1 MGQDIIM
8 NVHITGLDLRNEEN
22 YKSQVEVLNKIFPE
36 KDEKNSTS
44 DYTVKYS
51 KKPKW
56 KAFIYSDQ
64 NTTNFSFINKN
75 IQAQINK
82 YQKLQDKDK
91 KEKNN
96 KKEGLNNQM
105 IIHFVSDNSDD
116 LLLDEFNKDNSI
128 DNLGENFPLIL
139 FLFKDTDKNNID
151 YNESFFD
158 FSYIRCLN
166 LKNIY
171 SGRLEG
177 EENKPSKEDLIA
189 VYLYSFLYNNYD
201 SYFTERGHKIIDEI
215 DPLSKKPKFGIYLP
229 IILIG
234 NTGAGKSTFINIFN
248 GSRISRASS
257 SQLPVTSKSAYY
269 DVKIPG
275 NDNGDAEFDNDG
287 LRQEAFI
294 RFIDTP
300 GFDLEKD
307 IDIAQKEIRN
317 IYLDFKEGKERIP
330 VVLFFINPIG
340 RNGTKD
346 KNKEKKKLKILK
358 FIKEKKYK
366 IIFVV
371 THLGKKERWESKKSF
386 IKYLEDNQL
395 DDLIEKDESNIIK
408 CQLVGENAYGIKEI
422 FKKIYKYTNFIEDND
437 LKQTGKLYVES
448 LKEEIKRKETFDE
461 KLKFLKEKT
470 NLFDEFESKEDI
482 IKYGNRK
489 TIALLLSMSLCAAL
503 AGAIPVPFADIPI
516 VLTIIGTAIIKIGK
530 FYGYVW
536 KTISKQD
543 LLSIYNGELYENN
556 NHENLET
563 YTNVSELLKIIGEI
577 ITKTMIMG
585 ILLNIDDY
593 LKLFWGVGTLIG
605 VALGASIDTGII
617 SKYIYRAKRF
627 FESKCEKDDG
637 TIFFYTRCSEY
648 EVIFRHFKRLE
659 NYKLIYP

>member
-1 MGQDIIM
+1 MA
-8 NVHITGLDLRNEEN
+8 L
-22 YKSQVEVLNKIFPE
+22 KI
-36 KDEKNSTS
+36 KI
-44 DYTVKYS
+44 
-51 KKPKW
+51 KK
-56 KAFIYSDQ
+56 
-64 NTTNFSFINKN
+64 
-75 IQAQINK
+75 
-82 YQKLQDKDK
+82 
-91 KEKNN
+91 
-96 KKEGLNNQM
+96 
-105 IIHFVSDNSDD
+105 
-116 LLLDEFNKDNSI
+116 
-128 DNLGENFPLIL
+128 
-139 FLFKDTDKNNID
+139 
-151 YNESFFD
+151 
-158 FSYIRCLN
+158 
-166 LKNIY
+166 
-171 SGRLEG
+171 
-177 EENKPSKEDLIA
+177 
-189 VYLYSFLYNNYD
+189 
-201 SYFTERGHKIIDEI
+201 
-215 DPLSKKPKFGIYLP
+215 
-229 IILIG
+229 
-234 NTGAGKSTFINIFN
+234 
-248 GSRISRASS
+248 
-257 SQLPVTSKSAYY
+257 
-269 DVKIPG
+269 
-275 NDNGDAEFDNDG
+275 
-287 LRQEAFI
+287 
-294 RFIDTP
+294 
-300 GFDLEKD
+300 
-307 IDIAQKEIRN
+307 
-317 IYLDFKEGKERIP
+317 
-330 VVLFFINPIG
+330 
-340 RNGTKD
+340 
-346 KNKEKKKLKILK
+346 KKKLKMLR
-358 FIKEKKYK
+358 FIRDKKSK

-386 IKYLEDNQL
+386 IKYLKDNQL

-408 CQLVGENAYGIKEI
+408 CQLVGENGYGIKEI

-536 KTISKQD
+536 KTISRQD
-543 LLSIYNGELYENN
+543 LLSIYKGELYENN